1 MSTIIK
7 QFERKLDELRVIH
20 NEYRKLDDLLK
31 KIKDELDEYTD
42 NIYVEYTK
50 LLGESRRLHKEGLDT
65 DEIDLEIIT
74 ASNIIDK
81 SYDTWDLINDMNDSV
96 LDYLIQLCDN
106 MDKYLFTLNKSICKT
121 NYITKN
127 KGKEISS
134 NMCSVCLDTHDAK
147 HIVKTSCGHYFGKP
161 CFATLIKQKFKF
173 GKFESHHVKCP
184 YCRSNVVTLCQ
195 FKYKKQN

>member
-7 QFERKLDELRVIH
+7 QIESKLYELRVID
-20 NEYRKLDDLLK
+20 NEYNKLSDLLE
-31 KIKDELDEYTD
+31 KITDELGEYSD
-42 NIYVEYTK
+42 NIYVKYNK
-50 LLGESRRLHKEGLDT
+50 LSCESRRLNKEGLDT
-65 DEIDLEIIT
+65 DEIDLEIIAT
-74 ASNIIDK
+74 RNIIDK
-81 SYDTWDLINDMNDSV
+81 TFDTRDLIHDMHDSV
-96 LDYLIQLCDN
+96 LDYLSQLCDN

-134 NMCSVCLDTHDAK
+134 NMCSVCLDIHDAK
-147 HIVKTSCGHYFGKP
+147 HIVRTSCGHYFGKP

-173 GKFESHHVKCP
+173 GKFETHHVKCP

-195 FKYKKQN
+195 FKYKKRN